1 MATTGLARLA
11 SYSFTLGA
19 FALKASAHGD
29 VNKTGPM
36 ASAPTTGA
44 MAHNATAGNAIAGNA
59 TAGHQIATGPGSPI
73 MVNWYLIVCM
83 VWAWIAVCGSLA
95 IYVFLLW
102 LVRYIRQVSCL
113 NNDQQRY
120 FSLPNKYYGIA
131 QRYFIDAP
139 LFRTRHHR
147 EFRLSR
153 ALNVGTLPSRAQ
165 MLFLIAYLAMNITI
179 LCYNLPWSGPR
190 AATLAALTSRSG
202 ALILANMFPLF
213 LLAARNNPL
222 IPFTGITFDTYN
234 LIHRWLGRIVALH
247 IVVHATTY
255 LMKKI
260 ALVGWSGFAHSLQSS
275 RFILAGTIVSN
286 LTKSN

>member
-1 MATTGLARLA
+1 MASNGLARLA
-11 SYSFTLGA
+11 SCGLTLGA
-19 FALKASAHGD
+19 FALKAAAHGD
-29 VNKTGPM
+29 NQ
-36 ASAPTTGA
+36 TGA
-44 MAHNATAGNAIAGNA
+44 MGSAPSSAPSAAAMAQNASAGHG
-59 TAGHQIATGPGSPI
+59 TGGGHQIDTGPNSPL
-73 MVNWYLIVCM
+73 MYNWYLIDCM

-102 LVRYIRQVSCL
+102 LVRYIRQVTCL

-120 FSLPNKYYGIA
+120 FNLPNKYYGWA

-147 EFRLSR
+147 EFRLSS

-165 MLFLIAYLAMNITI
+165 MLFLIAYLAMSITI
-179 LCYNLPWSGPR
+179 LCYNLPWSSPR
-190 AATLAALTSRSG
+190 ASILSALTARSG

-222 IPFTGITFDTYN
+222 IPFTGIPFDTYN
-234 LIHRWLGRIVALH
+234 LIHRWLGRIVALT
-247 IVVHATTY
+247 ILVHAITY

-260 ALVGWSGFAHSLQSS
+260 AIVGWSGFAHSLQSS
-275 RFILAGTIVSN
+275 RFILSGTIVRD
-286 LTKSN
+286 L